1 MSKPSTIHL
10 TLPDDLVP
18 PTPSDAEIAL
28 IASMLGELMLLV
40 LRFNDSEDD

>member
-1 MSKPSTIHL
+1 MSKQSTIHL

-40 LRFNDSEDD
+40 LRFNDSDEL

>member
-1 MSKPSTIHL
+1 MSKQSTIHL
-10 TLPDDLVP
+10 TLPDDLVSP
-18 PTPSDAEIAL
+18 VPSDAEIEL

>member
-1 MSKPSTIHL
+1 MSKQSTIHL

-18 PTPSDAEIAL
+18 PTPSDAEIEL

-40 LRFNDSEDD
+40 LQFDDSNDD

>member
-10 TLPDDLVP
+10 TLPEDLVFP
-18 PTPSDAEIAL
+18 VPSDAEIEL